1 MNEEYTPPFTLID
14 PPYDVM
20 DPDHPWYGK
29 GRPGGIPKTNQ
40 SWIELKYKL
49 TGRTKPGGGSYTSA
63 VNISDADADRLIENM
78 QKDMRGYPQFNQTG
92 SFTDFY
98 DSLKKFQDWLVEQY
112 LELPFREQ
120 TDKKIQEKQDETR
133 LKELEEKIRAKT
145 SMVPIPDPWGEPT
158 VPPKVQAKTPM
169 VPDKQEVLFDEAG
182 EVKLVPT
189 PTLEVPDLE
198 DYGEERNYIIPESK
212 LKFVLSDEDLSDWV
226 KIFKRFDTLM
236 LNLDAILGGLK
247 KINKGSITHHKNFE
261 KIIQDRHIRTKE
273 TILKRGM
280 GDGGKEAEKQKKK
293 QETENWINTIVKAAI
308 GGATLL
314 IASAGASFMGSSYN
328 IEAGNASEKH
338 VAVARLLM
346 SKYGLNEMQAAAIVG
361 TWMQEGFGKGRPDDI
376 EDSYAA
382 QYGDF
387 GPPPIGSSYV
397 GYGWAQ
403 WTNMAPGGRLDR
415 VATAIG
421 VTDRAWSDGDNLRA
435 FDWELQNSFPGLI
448 EQLKKETDINK
459 AVETFVRIYEA
470 GGNIQRYYDLHGPD
484 FLNRRIGDA
493 MGVAQKLSSSGQTP
507 NTTPN
512 TNLNTPNTNLGPA
525 SPGYGGNN
533 ASNVVHSSSNNQ
545 TPAPFF
551 GGSVLNPHNMPTIFD
566 PLLDSNSWLN
576 KPINNEVNNIKSFFG
591 ESLIRAIEH
600 NSGGFDPN
608 NPPTPLPKAA
618 GSISLPSLFG
628 GEVEYDTGMG
638 HNLSKIFVDTP
649 TVIDMDKVGEPMV
662 VIPMTRPIGL
672 ETLDTIFKPA
682 FDEVDMQLDTIQKE
696 NMISFERDID
706 KLMTTKKDIDTIS
719 QKTSNGVNDEIV
731 ILTQD
736 IFIDN

>member
-20 DPDHPWYGK
+20 DPDRPWYGK

-49 TGRTKPGGGSYTSA
+49 TGRTRPGGGSYTSA

-98 DSLKKFQDWLVEQY
+98 DALKKFQDWLVEQY

-133 LKELEEKIRAKT
+133 LKELEEKILPKT
-145 SMVPIPDPWGEPT
+145 SMVPISDPWGEPT
-158 VPPKVQAKTPM
+158 VPPKVQAKTPI
-169 VPDKQEVLFDEAG
+169 VSDEQEVVFDEAG
-182 EVKLVPT
+182 EIKLVPT

-236 LNLDAILGGLK
+236 LNLDNVLDGLK
-247 KINKGSITHHKNFE
+247 KMNRGSITHHKNFE
-261 KIIQDRHIRTKE
+261 KVIQDRHIRTKE
-273 TILKRGM
+273 TILKRGI
-280 GDGGKEAEKQKKK
+280 GDGGKEAEQRKK
-293 QETENWINTIVKAAI
+293 QETENWINTIVKAAVA
-308 GGATLL
+308 GAALL
-314 IASAGASFMGSSYN
+314 AASAIAPFMNTNYN
-328 IEAGNASEKH
+328 ISAANASEKH
-338 VAVARLLM
+338 AAVARLLM
-346 SKYGLNEMQAAAIVG
+346 SKYGLSDIQAAAIVG
-361 TWMQEGFGKGRPDDI
+361 TWMREGFGKGRPDDI
-376 EDSYAA
+376 EDSYAS

-435 FDWELQNSFPGLI
+435 FDWELQNNFPGLI

-484 FLNRRIGDA
+484 FLNTRISA
-493 MGVAQKLSSSGQTP
+493 ALGVAGKLSSPSGQTP
-507 NTTPN
+507 PNITPN
-512 TNLNTPNTNLGPA
+512 TNVNTSNT
-525 SPGYGGNN
+525 
-533 ASNVVHSSSNNQ
+533 NQ

-551 GGSVLNPHNMPTIFD
+551 GGTILNPQNMPTIFD
-566 PLLDSNSWLN
+566 PLIDSNSWLN
-576 KPINNEVNNIKSFFG
+576 KPVNNQVDNIKDLFG
-591 ESLIRAIEH
+591 EKMNLIL
-600 NSGGFDPN
+600 NSHHYVDLN
-608 NPPTPLPKAA
+608 NPPTPLRNAA
-618 GSISLPSLFG
+618 GSISLPLLG
-628 GEVEYDTGMG
+628 GKFEYDTEMG

-649 TVIDMDKVGEPMV
+649 TIIDMDKVGEPMV

-696 NMISFERDID
+696 NMISFERDMD
-706 KLMTTKKDIDTIS
+706 KLMTTKRDIDTIS
-719 QKTSNGVNDEIV
+719 QKTSNGVNDETV